1 VVRGGEKVDEL
12 LQEGIA
18 AAKSGQRE
26 RAYNLLMQVV
36 EEDRDNVLAWLWLSG
51 VTDRLNEREICLE
64 NVLAL
69 DPTNAAARKG
79 LAQVREQQ
87 KKAAVSGSGEIA
99 PSSSSRQESAPAET
113 TTDRTPVSPA
123 AAILRNDFARRQP
136 PPEPDPDPPPLPN
149 RDVFED
155 EFLCPYCAAQT
166 APDDR
171 RCPACANQLW
181 IKVRRRKERSSW
193 LWVALTLQAASIIW
207 PVFLSLLVLFYA
219 ARQAGLD
226 NFFLLAAPYL
236 GLPTD
241 LPADVVDAAFEAIP
255 RGYALPL
262 VLYILFSLVVMVGLY
277 LRWKP
282 VFFLFLVN
290 ALLVLGLAIV
300 GMAIGLGLSSEG
312 TVVSPRVGIMC
323 SGGGMILGLLMFLL
337 VLQLEDDFFLDE
349 KRLLL
354 RPDPDAT
361 NGPALLGSGYRY
373 AKREMWALAAIHLR
387 RATSYMPGQAD
398 PYLALAAAYLNL
410 GRYDLAADATQ
421 EAKRIDPENPQIK
434 RLTTILDS
442 RRAAESPSAA
452 PNTA

>member
-1 VVRGGEKVDEL
+1 VDEL

-26 RAYNLLMQVV
+26 RAYDLLMQVV
-36 EEDRDNVLAWLWLSG
+36 EEDKENVLAWLWLSG
-51 VTDRLNEREICLE
+51 VADSLDDREICLE

-79 LAQVREQQ
+79 LAQVREQ
-87 KKAAVSGSGEIA
+87 KKAVASTSGETPLA
-99 PSSSSRQESAPAET
+99 SPPAQETSPMGS
-113 TTDRTPVSPA
+113 TTDRIPVSPA
-123 AAILRNDFARRQP
+123 AAILREDFARRQP
-136 PPEPDPDPPPLPN
+136 PAEPEPDLPPLPL
-149 RDVFED
+149 RDEFED
-155 EFLCPYCAAQT
+155 EYLCPYCATQT

-181 IKVRRRKERSSW
+181 IKVRRRGERSSW

-207 PVFLSLLVLFYA
+207 PIFLSLLVLFYA

-226 NFFLLAAPYL
+226 NFFLLVAPYL

-241 LPADVVDAAFEAIP
+241 LPAEVVDAAFEVIP

-262 VLYILFSLVVMVGLY
+262 VLYILFSLAVMVGLY

-290 ALLVLGLAIV
+290 ALLVLGFAIV

-312 TVVSPRVGIMC
+312 AVVSPGVGIVC
-323 SGGGMILGLLMFLL
+323 SGSGLVLGLLMFLL
-337 VLQLEDDFFLDE
+337 VLQLEDDFFFDE

-373 AKREMWALAAIHLR
+373 AKREMWAMAAIHLR
-387 RATSYMPGQAD
+387 RAISYMPYQID

-410 GRYDLAADATQ
+410 RRYDLAASATE
-421 EAKRIDPENPQIK
+421 EARRIDPNNPQVK
-434 RLTTILDS
+434 RLTAILDS
-442 RRAAESPSAA
+442 RRAAESFSAA
-452 PNTA
+452 

>member
-1 VVRGGEKVDEL
+1 VDEL
-12 LQEGIA
+12 LRKGIA

-26 RAYNLLMQVV
+26 RAYDLLMQVV
-36 EEDRDNVLAWLWLSG
+36 EEDEENALAWLWLSG
-51 VTDRLNEREICLE
+51 VADSLDDREICLE

-79 LAQVREQQ
+79 LAHVREQ
-87 KKAAVSGSGEIA
+87 KKAAASASGET
-99 PSSSSRQESAPAET
+99 APASPSKQETPPVET
-113 TTDRTPVSPA
+113 TTDRIPVSPA
-123 AAILRNDFARRQP
+123 AAILREDFARRQP
-136 PPEPDPDPPPLPN
+136 PPEPDLPPLPL
-149 RDVFED
+149 RDEFED
-155 EFLCPYCAAQT
+155 EYLCPYCAAQA

-181 IKVRRRKERSSW
+181 VKVRRREERSSW

-207 PVFLSLLVLFYA
+207 PIFLSLLVLFYA

-226 NFFLLAAPYL
+226 NFFLLVAPYL

-241 LPADVVDAAFEAIP
+241 LPAGVVDAAFEVIP
-255 RGYALPL
+255 RAYALPL
-262 VLYILFSLVVMVGLY
+262 VLYILFSLAVMVGLY

-300 GMAIGLGLSSEG
+300 GMAIGLSLSGEG
-312 TVVSPRVGIMC
+312 AVVSPGVGIVC
-323 SGGGMILGLLMFLL
+323 GGGGLILGLLMFLL
-337 VLQLEDDFFLDE
+337 VLQLEDDFFFDE

-373 AKREMWALAAIHLR
+373 AKREMWAMAAIHLR
-387 RATSYMPGQAD
+387 RATSYMPHQID

-410 GRYDLAADATQ
+410 RRYDLAAGATQ
-421 EAKRIDPENPQIK
+421 EARRIDPDNPQVE

-442 RRAAESPSAA
+442 QRVAESSPAA
-452 PNTA
+452 NNAA

>member
-1 VVRGGEKVDEL
+1 VDEL

-26 RAYNLLMQVV
+26 RAYDLLMQVV
-36 EEDRDNVLAWLWLSG
+36 EEDKDNVLAWLWLSG
-51 VTDRLNEREICLE
+51 VADSLDDREIYLE

-69 DPTNAAARKG
+69 DPMHAAARKG
-79 LAQVREQQ
+79 LAQVREQ
-87 KKAAVSGSGEIA
+87 KKATASDSGETA
-99 PSSSSRQESAPAET
+99 PASPPRQESSPIET
-113 TTDRTPVSPA
+113 TTDRVPVSPA
-123 AAILRNDFARRQP
+123 AAILREDFARRQP
-136 PPEPDPDPPPLPN
+136 LPEAEPDPPPLPPQ
-149 RDVFED
+149 DEFED
-155 EFLCPYCAAQT
+155 KYLCPYCATQT

-181 IKVRRRKERSSW
+181 VKVRRREERSSW

-207 PVFLSLLVLFYA
+207 PVFLWLSVLFWA

-226 NFFLLAAPYL
+226 NFFLLVAPYL

-241 LPADVVDAAFEAIP
+241 LPAEVVAAAFETIP
-255 RGYALPL
+255 RGYVVPL

-282 VFFLFLVN
+282 VFYLFLVN
-290 ALLVLGLAIV
+290 ALLVLGFAVV
-300 GMAIGLGLSSEG
+300 GTAIGLGLPSKG
-312 TVVSPRVGIMC
+312 AIVSPGVGIVC
-323 SGGGMILGLLMFLL
+323 SGGGIMLGLLMFLL
-337 VLQLEDDFFLDE
+337 VLQLEDDFFFDE

-373 AKREMWALAAIHLR
+373 AKRGMWAMAALHLR
-387 RATSYMPGQAD
+387 RATSYTPGQID

-410 GRYDLAADATQ
+410 GRYDLAAGAMQ
-421 EAKRIDPENPQIK
+421 EARRIDPDHPQVE
-434 RLTTILDS
+434 RLAAMLDS
-442 RRAAESPSAA
+442 RRAAEFSSAA
-452 PNTA
+452 NNAS